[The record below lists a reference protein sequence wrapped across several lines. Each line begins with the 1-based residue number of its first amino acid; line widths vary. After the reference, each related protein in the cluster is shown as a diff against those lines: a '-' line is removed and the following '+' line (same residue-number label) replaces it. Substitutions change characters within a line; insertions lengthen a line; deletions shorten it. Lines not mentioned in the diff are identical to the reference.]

1 MRYFTRH
8 GESNPSITAYNDGFQ
23 FTIIKIILYLHCPS
37 PVSGGGNFLTAM
49 KHCLTILIASL
60 ALFVSCE
67 QLAQLQEGLTLD
79 DDSVAL
85 VSQTVPASATSAKS
99 ISFKSPDVWV
109 AEVKDG
115 ASWLSVSPAYGGAGN
130 YTLEFTLEENLVT
143 EPRTGKVVLT
153 CRSKTVDIVITQEA
167 APELTV
173 ADGAQL
179 TQTVD
184 YLATTAQSVS
194 FVAPYSWTASVKDAS
209 WLEVSP
215 SSGDAGNITI
225 QFAME
230 QNWTYES
237 RTGKVEIE
245 CNGKKVEVSITQTGA
260 PEWAAPTTTRY
271 VKTISMQYKENVQ
284 ANARIHCNFSKLA
297 YDSKNRVVSVTDD
310 SGDIQTFDYSHSGKI
325 LFKAGDNTETA
336 TLGADGLVDQ
346 FSVTEDRGSGNI
358 QLFSY
363 TFKRSG
369 GYISKVISRN
379 ESGGNEVEMSL
390 AYTEGKLI
398 SVVLPEER
406 ADLTYKFNYA
416 LPAINVDLNA
426 YMFAS
431 GGQYVSPMWLGYC
444 GKLGDYLMEYPMF
457 SYATSGPSSGLP
469 DLSGVSNIVV
479 QRDSDGYFTTI
490 TYYLDVVYKSTQE
503 KVGTNE
509 VIYTIT
515 YID

>member
-1 MRYFTRH
+1 MKHYFTL
-8 GESNPSITAYNDGFQ
+8 
-23 FTIIKIILYLHCPS
+23 IIAAI
-37 PVSGGGNFLTAM
+37 
-49 KHCLTILIASL
+49 
-60 ALFVSCE
+60 ALFASCE

-79 DDSVAL
+79 EASVSL
-85 VSQTVPASATSAKS
+85 VSQTVPYSATSAKS

-109 AEVKDG
+109 AEVKD
-115 ASWLSVSPAYGGAGN
+115 ANWLTVSPAYGGAGN
-130 YTLEFTLEENLVT
+130 YTLNFTLQVNTAKQSRQGTVII
-143 EPRTGKVVLT
+143 T
-153 CRSKTVDIVITQEA
+153 CRSKTTEIVITQEA
-167 APELTV
+167 VPEMTIDESSQAL
-173 ADGAQL
+173 L
-179 TQTVD
+179 TQTVA
-184 YLATTAQSVS
+184 YNATTAQSIS
-194 FVAPYSWTASVKDAS
+194 FDAPFAWTATVKDAS
-209 WLEVSP
+209 WLKVTP
-215 SSGDAGNITI
+215 SSGEAGKATL
-225 QFAME
+225 QFELE
-230 QNWTYES
+230 QNWEVTS
-237 RTGKVEIE
+237 RTGKVEIV
-245 CNGKKVEVSITQTGA
+245 CGDKNAEVVITQEGA
-260 PEWAAPTTTRY
+260 PEWAAPTTKRY

-284 ANARIHCNFSKLA
+284 ANARVHGNFCKLA